1 MTNNTI
7 KTIST
12 TDFRNNMKSVL
23 DSTVLTT
30 RPIIIS
36 ERNIPRVAVV
46 DIDEYEDFLSFQNP
60 EFIKSIKKSRSE
72 KTSKTFSL
80 KEAFA

>member
-1 MTNNTI
+1 MINNTI

-12 TDFRNNMKSVL
+12 TDFRNNMKTVL
-23 DSTVLTT
+23 DSTRKTL
-30 RPIIIS
+30 RPTIIS
-36 ERNIPRVAVV
+36 DRNIPRVALI

-60 EFIKSIKKSRSE
+60 EFIKSIKKSRNEKVSE
-72 KTSKTFSL
+72 MFSL